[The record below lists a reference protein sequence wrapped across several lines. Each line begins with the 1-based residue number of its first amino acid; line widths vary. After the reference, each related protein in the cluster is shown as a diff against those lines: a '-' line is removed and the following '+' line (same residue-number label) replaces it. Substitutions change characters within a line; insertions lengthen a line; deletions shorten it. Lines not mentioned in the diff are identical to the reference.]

1 MFSSYGRAKIIA
13 IVCVGAL
20 ALGAGAFGVH
30 QWLSASEEET
40 PPRGAPQNPGVA
52 QVNPADV
59 EEPGAEAT
67 NETRP
72 GITGK
77 GHNQPPDLLQVAM
90 QRLHHEAVQRFLSSP
105 ENGVRRLVIL
115 PKKIESEW
123 NAPFWSPGEVTQQ
136 ATAENKGD
144 LARIHEQ
151 SLGDF
156 LSPKLIIDPKAPI
169 ANPRGAVLLKDLLDR
184 KKHKDWEIKSLDL
197 VGLVKYDHPV
207 VYVSEKLPDMKKLK
221 GVPTRLLDFFE
232 LAAVEELKKGEDLFI
247 ASKDGTVRLLGAIR
261 ATRDCLECHSGKERD
276 LLGAFSYTLR
286 AAQYVEPNRPA
297 KSSRPK
303 G

>member
-1 MFSSYGRAKIIA
+1 MFQTHGRAKIIA
-13 IVCVGAL
+13 MLCAGAV

-40 PPRGAPQNPGVA
+40 PSRVPPPNPAVA
-52 QVNPADV
+52 QLDPNTNQ
-59 EEPGAEAT
+59 EPG
-67 NETRP
+67 
-72 GITGK
+72 IKGK
-77 GHNQPPDLLQVAM
+77 GHNQPPELLQLAM
-90 QRLHHEAVQRFLSSP
+90 QRLHHEAVQRFLSRP
-105 ENGVRRLVIL
+105 ENGMRRMVIF
-115 PKKIESEW
+115 PKKTESEW
-123 NAPFWSPGEVTQQ
+123 KEPFWSPGEVTQQ
-136 ATAENKGD
+136 KTVENKGD

-156 LSPKLIIDPKAPI
+156 LAAKLAF
-169 ANPRGAVLLKDLLDR
+169 NPNTAIVYPRDAVALADLLDR
-184 KKHKDWEIKSLDL
+184 QKHKDWEIKTLDL
-197 VGLVKYDHPV
+197 VGLVKYNHPV

-247 ASKDGTVRLLGAIR
+247 ASKEGTVRVLGAIR
-261 ATRDCLECHSGKERD
+261 AKSDCLECHSGKERD

-286 AAQYVEPNRPA
+286 PAQYVDPTRPA
-297 KSSRPK
+297 KTNKK